1 MLRIL
6 SIVDLLDTARAA
18 LQSCIESEDG
28 EQSSSQSTKLRVEF
42 WKAMGRELEIKTQ
55 QLTIIET
62 NNYFLQHWRASIVQ
76 EGCVQR
82 HE

>member
-6 SIVDLLDTARAA
+6 SIVDLVDTARAA
-18 LQSCIESEDG
+18 FQSCIESEDG
-28 EQSSSQSTKLRVEF
+28 KQSSSQSMKLRVEVG
-42 WKAMGRELEIKTQ
+42 KEMGTEIEIKTQ
-55 QLTIIET
+55 QMTIVET